1 MKRFSLFWLLLVVVG
16 AVGCGQA
23 ATPETVTVRETVVVE
38 KEVTQVVEK
47 EVTTVVEVEKE
58 VTTVVEVPVAAGE
71 SCGHEIVIGINGD
84 GQSANPLYG
93 SDSSTIWRTDQISE
107 PLVFLDWETLQ
118 PIPWLAESWEVSD
131 DGTTYTF
138 HLRTGPQWPDGTPL
152 TAEDFEFTV
161 LTILSPDYT
170 GQWQGIYT
178 DIVGAEEVIA
188 GETTELEGFTVID
201 EKTFEIK
208 LKAPNAGFLPF
219 TARNFKPIPKHLL
232 EGEKLTPDHPF
243 MQNPV
248 GVGPYRLVEHVK
260 GDHLTMEAKDDYWGE
275 PVCAKRITERIIPD
289 MNALAAALE
298 AGDIDQMNPLEPRY
312 VQQFTG
318 NPDIQIHE
326 PPSPYM
332 DAIYF
337 NFNNEV
343 LANPAVRQAI
353 ALTLNMEEFSEKV
366 LGGIQAP
373 ILGPL
378 MPASWAYDPE
388 IREPGQDLEKAQE
401 VLAATT
407 IPAGTTLKIK
417 TNAGNTTREQMAT
430 YAQAQLAKIG
440 ITAEV
445 EFQEWSTFFGDVI
458 DGNFDM
464 IVLTSNAGIP
474 DPDTLHTDYHTD
486 GARNYG
492 KYSNPEVDRLLEEA
506 RGTMD
511 VDQRKELYKQAQ
523 ELLVQDLPRIWA
535 YEYLYSIATRSNITN
550 VRPSALGP
558 MWDAKYWHKN

>member
-1 MKRFSLFWLLLVVVG
+1 
-16 AVGCGQA
+16 
-23 ATPETVTVRETVVVE
+23 
-38 KEVTQVVEK
+38 
-47 EVTTVVEVEKE
+47 
-58 VTTVVEVPVAAGE
+58 
-71 SCGHEIVIGINGD
+71 
-84 GQSANPLYG
+84 
-93 SDSSTIWRTDQISE
+93 
-107 PLVFLDWETLQ
+107 
-118 PIPWLAESWEVSD
+118 
-131 DGTTYTF
+131 
-138 HLRTGPQWPDGTPL
+138 
-152 TAEDFEFTV
+152 
-161 LTILSPDYT
+161 
-170 GQWQGIYT
+170 
-178 DIVGAEEVIA
+178 
-188 GETTELEGFTVID
+188 
-201 EKTFEIK
+201 
-208 LKAPNAGFLPF
+208 
-219 TARNFKPIPKHLL
+219 
-232 EGEKLTPDHPF
+232 
-243 MQNPV
+243 
-248 GVGPYRLVEHVK
+248 
-260 GDHLTMEAKDDYWGE
+260 
-275 PVCAKRITERIIPD
+275 
-289 MNALAAALE
+289 
-298 AGDIDQMNPLEPRY
+298 
-312 VQQFTG
+312 
-318 NPDIQIHE
+318 
-326 PPSPYM
+326 
-332 DAIYF
+332 
-337 NFNNEV
+337 
-343 LANPAVRQAI
+343 
-353 ALTLNMEEFSEKV
+353 MEEFSEKV